1 MSEERAGAITVRRYR
16 GRTLLL
22 LVRAK
27 GTTRRVFPKGHLER
41 GESADQAALR
51 ELEEEAGFSG
61 RILAP
66 AGEAGFKME
75 SATVPVEY
83 FLVLATKRIS
93 DGEPGRDPIWVDP
106 RVGLNLLAYEDV
118 RSLLE
123 KLLPTIDRLK
133 PAGTRSA
140 KDFDDLVLMDFQH
153 PGLTSSPRTIRWP
166 LLNWFGRLLH
176 RRQWE
181 REALRS

>member
-1 MSEERAGAITVRRYR
+1 MSEDRAGAIAVRRYR

-27 GTTRRVFPKGHLER
+27 GTTRRVFPKGHIER
-41 GESADQAALR
+41 DESADQAALR
-51 ELEEEAGFSG
+51 ELEEEAGLGG

-66 AGEAGFKME
+66 AGEAGFKLG

-83 FLVLATKRIS
+83 FLVLATRRIS

-118 RSLLE
+118 RILLE

-140 KDFDDLVLMDFQH
+140 KDFDELVLKDFQH
-153 PGLTSSPRTIRWP
+153 PDLMASSTTLRLPR
-166 LLNWFGRLLH
+166 LNWFGRLLH

-181 REALRS
+181 KEALRT